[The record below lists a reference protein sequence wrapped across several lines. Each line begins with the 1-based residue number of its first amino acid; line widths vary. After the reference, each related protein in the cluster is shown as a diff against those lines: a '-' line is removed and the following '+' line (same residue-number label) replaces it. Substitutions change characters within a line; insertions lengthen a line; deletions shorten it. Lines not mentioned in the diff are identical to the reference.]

1 MDNERT
7 TVPPAD
13 QGEGQQSS
21 AEAWREVGR
30 QFGVLGESL
39 AAAFRA
45 AWESEETRRHVQEMQ
60 EGVETMVDEVSQ
72 AIKQTA
78 ASPEGQ
84 QVRQQ
89 VEEVTASAREAGER
103 AFQEA
108 QPHLLAA
115 LRDIDAELQKMISH
129 MSPQE
134 PSPGAPSDEE
144 QD

>member
-1 MDNERT
+1 MDNEQT

-13 QGEGQQSS
+13 EAGAQQSS

-30 QFGVLGESL
+30 QFAALGETL

-45 AWESEETRRHVQEMQ
+45 AWGNEDTRRHVKEMQ

-89 VEEVTASAREAGER
+89 VEKVTASARDAGDR

-129 MSPQE
+129 MSPE
-134 PSPGAPSDEE
+134 APSPGAPSDEE